1 MTWASEML
9 HVEFTAQFRKDR
21 KRMEKRGADMGK
33 LREAILILA
42 AEEELP
48 PRSRDHGLTGEWR
61 GSRDLHLE
69 PDWAL
74 IYEIRGD
81 VLGLVRTGSHA
92 DLFDK

>member
-1 MTWASEML
+1 ML

-48 PRSRDHGLTGEWR
+48 PRSGITG
-61 GSRDLHLE
+61 
-69 PDWAL
+69 
-74 IYEIRGD
+74 
-81 VLGLVRTGSHA
+81 
-92 DLFDK
+92 